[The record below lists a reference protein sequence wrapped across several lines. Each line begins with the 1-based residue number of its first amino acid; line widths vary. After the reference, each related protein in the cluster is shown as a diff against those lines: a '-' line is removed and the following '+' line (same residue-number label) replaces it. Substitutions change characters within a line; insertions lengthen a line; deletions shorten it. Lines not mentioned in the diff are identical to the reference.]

1 MLNTDN
7 ERHHNEVCA
16 AELLLC
22 FLIWTLCVLVM
33 TDWRNLL
40 KVVTGAFDFQAP
52 VLTFLSLPAVSAQA
66 LCSVSHLDSKHNV
79 SVISDNNMPGLNKII
94 SRSTNKR
101 LYCLNS
107 SFYILVQ
114 VWGYLNSLCHAHMQP
129 TSIWTTPTGLQ
140 PCAYSDVCLYW
151 SVLFL
156 FFSQI
161 NQR

>member
-1 MLNTDN
+1 
-7 ERHHNEVCA
+7 
-16 AELLLC
+16 
-22 FLIWTLCVLVM
+22 M

-114 VWGYLNSLCHAHMQP
+114 V
-129 TSIWTTPTGLQ
+129 
-140 PCAYSDVCLYW
+140 
-151 SVLFL
+151 
-156 FFSQI
+156 
-161 NQR
+161 